1 MWISFT
7 WGAKV
12 DATARST
19 LAFEYVSKP
28 FLLKKSLPRGRQEMT
43 EALCLDLFLRW
54 RRRLV
59 SDFKE
64 AVPNFFVPKT
74 PLLKKT
80 CRAGVKR

>member
-1 MWISFT
+1 VWISFT

-59 SDFKE
+59 SDFKG
-64 AVPNFFVPKT
+64 AVPNFFFPKT